1 MSSSS
6 GIVLEIAVHS
16 VESAV
21 AAQRGGA
28 DRIELFSNPL
38 EGGVTPSAGLV
49 AVIRDELTLD
59 IHVMIR
65 PRAGDFHYE
74 KAEFAAMKRDILL
87 AKRLGVKG
95 LVFGVLTLDGMI
107 DVERTRE
114 LVDLSSPLTATF
126 HRAFDLC
133 RDLNVALE
141 QLVECGV
148 DRILSSGGKA
158 TALEG
163 VSALGAL
170 VQQAANRVSI
180 IAGGGIVA
188 DNAAEIV
195 RGSSVRELH
204 AGLRRTI
211 PSPMRF
217 RNDAISVGPDG
228 CGPYE
233 TLTVGE
239 DDVRRLKKEVE
250 GL

>member
-95 LVFGVLTLDGMI
+95 LVFGVLTLAGMI

-163 VSALGAL
+163 VS
-170 VQQAANRVSI
+170 
-180 IAGGGIVA
+180 
-188 DNAAEIV
+188 
-195 RGSSVRELH
+195 
-204 AGLRRTI
+204 
-211 PSPMRF
+211 
-217 RNDAISVGPDG
+217 
-228 CGPYE
+228 
-233 TLTVGE
+233 
-239 DDVRRLKKEVE
+239 
-250 GL
+250 

>member
-95 LVFGVLTLDGMI
+95 LVFGVLTLAYG
-107 DVERTRE
+107 
-114 LVDLSSPLTATF
+114 A
-126 HRAFDLC
+126 
-133 RDLNVALE
+133 
-141 QLVECGV
+141 
-148 DRILSSGGKA
+148 
-158 TALEG
+158 
-163 VSALGAL
+163 AL
-170 VQQAANRVSI
+170 VLLRVVSLSDLAA
-180 IAGGGIVA
+180 VA
-188 DNAAEIV
+188 
-195 RGSSVRELH
+195 RL
-204 AGLRRTI
+204 LRRRI
-211 PSPMRF
+211 ESPSPP
-217 RNDAISVGPDG
+217 A
-228 CGPYE
+228 
-233 TLTVGE
+233 
-239 DDVRRLKKEVE
+239 
-250 GL
+250 